1 MLSRVVMGS
10 IGRSVMGFYG
20 DGNDGLL
27 IKSVLQQEGCARGI
41 LAAGWHA
48 PSYAHTIEDVE
59 ETLGVYDQA
68 FAIIAEG
75 LAAEDLSDRL
85 HGRMVEPVFRKP

>member
-1 MLSRVVMGS
+1 
-10 IGRSVMGFYG
+10 MGFYG

-27 IKSVLQQEGCARGI
+27 IKSVLQQECCARGI

-59 ETLGVYDQA
+59 ETLDVYDQA